1 MLAVASSIN
10 TILDGFKI
18 ALAIETSCLYPT
30 LKFSPFSAISVK
42 RPFLYC
48 IVYLNAHFSKAL

>member
-30 LKFSPFSAISVK
+30 LKFSPFSAI
-42 RPFLYC
+42 
-48 IVYLNAHFSKAL
+48 